1 MENSYEYNLQILKDL
16 QNELVLINKRR
27 KSLQNKIKNQSKLV
41 DSLKT
46 KPEKTVD
53 ALLIRDIKICKDLIL
68 EQKHISTGAI
78 IEYVN
83 SVLKNSE
90 TRWKNNKASKGQL
103 DSNIFMT
110 VLGKH
115 IKDIDGI
122 KTIKEKCPI
131 SNRLTTIWYV

>member
-16 QNELVLINKRR
+16 QNELILINKRR

-53 ALLIRDIKICKDLIL
+53 TLLIRDIKICKDLIL
-68 EQKHISTGAI
+68 ENKRVSTGAMI
-78 IEYVN
+78 NYLN

-90 TRWKNNKASKGQL
+90 TRWQHNKASKGKL

-115 IKDIDGI
+115 IKAIDGV
-122 KTIKEKCPI
+122 KTLKEKCPI
-131 SNRLTTIWYV
+131 SNRLTTVWYV